1 MSVSSRL
8 TTYLTVSTDVYLYEI
23 EFLQKICY
31 AKFGRNLIPPP
42 PKKNTLKNM
51 EILQTFNTS
60 NDNIWLE

>member
-1 MSVSSRL
+1 MSVSYRL
-8 TTYLTVSTDVYLYEI
+8 TIYLTVSTDVYLYEI

-31 AKFGRNLIPPP
+31 AKFGRNLLLNLE
-42 PKKNTLKNM
+42 KKNTMKNM